1 MKNLHKSA
9 WAEIRTANLKNN
21 LSVIRSQLPAQTAV
35 CAVLKADAYGHGM
48 TKLRNYLAE
57 NRLVEL
63 AAVGKMSELVTLT
76 AASDPDGPRTLLLGP
91 TENDE
96 LESCLNRGRVK
107 QDRTIFSV
115 YNLRQFEELESL
127 AEKLSLRFSVHI
139 RADGWDSGMGLSYE
153 EFLQNED
160 RLFSARCLDVCGLYS
175 HLYTSYSGD
184 LEGISRELERFD
196 AFQRRIRPEHRKKLT
211 VHILNSALI
220 FLFPQ
225 YAYDMVRT
233 GTAMYGLPSYDGDRL
248 RPILRVCAHVFDV
261 REVSDDAPL
270 SYESSVVEK
279 PREGSRKIARI
290 MLGYWDSPILLS
302 QKEVRILIRGRL
314 FPPADDICMDN
325 LAIDVTGADDIAVGD
340 EAVLLGDKGVSLT
353 ETLERNGISIA
364 RSEGLC
370 MTAGRLEKVLV

>member
-21 LSVIRSQLPAQTAV
+21 LAVIRGQLPDRTAV

-48 TKLRNYLAE
+48 VKLRNYLAE
-57 NRLVEL
+57 NRLADL
-63 AAVGKMSELVTLT
+63 IAVGKMSELVTLT
-76 AASDPDGPRTLLLGP
+76 AASGPDGPRTLLLGP
-91 TENDE
+91 TETDE
-96 LESCLNRGRVK
+96 LETCLNRGKVNP
-107 QDRTIFSV
+107 DRTVFSV
-115 YNLRQFEELESL
+115 YNMRQFEELESL
-127 AEKLSLRFSVHI
+127 AEKLSLRFTVHI
-139 RADGWDSGMGLSYE
+139 RADGWNSGMGLSYE

-160 RLFSARCLDVCGLYS
+160 RLFSAGRLDVCGLYS

-196 AFQRRIRPEHRKKLT
+196 AFQRRIRPEHRKTLT
-211 VHILNSALI
+211 VHILNSSLI

-270 SYESSVVEK
+270 CYESHTEK
-279 PREGSRKIARI
+279 PHEGSRKIARI
-290 MLGYWDSPILLS
+290 MLGYWDSPLLLT
-302 QKEVRILIRGRL
+302 QKEIRILIRGRL
-314 FPPADDICMDN
+314 FQPADDICMDN

-340 EAVLLGDKGVSLT
+340 EAVLLGDRGVSLA
-353 ETLERNGISIA
+353 ETLERTGISIA
-364 RSEGLC
+364 RSEWLC